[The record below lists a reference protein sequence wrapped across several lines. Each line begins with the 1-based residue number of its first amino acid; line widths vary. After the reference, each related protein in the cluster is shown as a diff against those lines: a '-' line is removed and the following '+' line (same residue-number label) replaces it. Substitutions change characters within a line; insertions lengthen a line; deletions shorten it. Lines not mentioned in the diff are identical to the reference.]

1 MGIKIFSSL
10 TAYIKKEFTNSTK
23 FVSLAKISYLK
34 IRFIHWK
41 STSISVRH
49 KDYNTMSLNYNVLYL
64 NSLDCE
70 Q

>member
-1 MGIKIFSSL
+1 MLASYYF
-10 TAYIKKEFTNSTK
+10 NSEH
-23 FVSLAKISYLK
+23 FEC
-34 IRFIHWK
+34 WK
-41 STSISVRH
+41 STLISVRH